1 MALTTQNYQNS
12 LEAICGFSPVIHILP
27 PGMMAH
33 IEKPVGFCG
42 ENVTGKPSIW
52 GGACCKRKIH
62 LGRESRKKHL
72 HGMKHKK
79 CRRISV

>member
-1 MALTTQNYQNS
+1 
-12 LEAICGFSPVIHILP
+12 VIHILP

-62 LGRESRKKHL
+62 LGRESRKN
-72 HGMKHKK
+72 
-79 CRRISV
+79 ISTA